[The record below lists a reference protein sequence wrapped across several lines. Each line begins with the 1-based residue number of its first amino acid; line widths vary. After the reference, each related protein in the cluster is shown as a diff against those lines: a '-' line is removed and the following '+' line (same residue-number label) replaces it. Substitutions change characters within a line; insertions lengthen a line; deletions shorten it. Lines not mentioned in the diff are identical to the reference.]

1 MMKTLIS
8 YTLFFLSL
16 VIAPSIMAGDTG
28 RIEGRVVDE
37 ETEEPFFG
45 ISVII
50 EGTSL
55 GAVTNLEGNYAVLN
69 LLPGTYTVSVSKV
82 GGGIGYKED
91 RKIKVKVTENQTTE
105 VNFSLEHSKNL
116 EKDSGKLIG
125 KLVEEKTGKPI
136 PNTNVI
142 IERLPRK
149 TTDKNGFFAFNKIPS
164 GNYTVLV
171 EINGYLGDR
180 KINFEIAKDQVT
192 EVNYSLEIAN
202 FGPIGVGFG
211 LEKGYAKVQEDET
224 KQDEIPV
231 MKVEGK
237 KEKYTHSCQFSLAN
251 PRPFRFN
258 TEDGVEIVGT
268 FYHAVTKEKGS
279 IVLLHMLS
287 RNRSDWKPFEK
298 KLNELG
304 YRIYA
309 IDLRGHGESVKMGEE
324 VLDFKKLRKEM
335 YQKMTLDVKGAVN
348 TLGREKVLLIGASI
362 GGNVALNYAATDER
376 VKGVVLLSAGLDYRG
391 VKTEEAMKK
400 YGDRPVLIVA
410 SEEDK
415 YAYQSAKKL
424 YEIAQGEKELKI
436 YQDAGHG
443 TRIFDKEE
451 GLEELITTWLEK
463 AVGDGKD

>member
-1 MMKTLIS
+1 
-8 YTLFFLSL
+8 
-16 VIAPSIMAGDTG
+16 
-28 RIEGRVVDE
+28 
-37 ETEEPFFG
+37 
-45 ISVII
+45 
-50 EGTSL
+50 
-55 GAVTNLEGNYAVLN
+55 
-69 LLPGTYTVSVSKV
+69 
-82 GGGIGYKED
+82 
-91 RKIKVKVTENQTTE
+91 
-105 VNFSLEHSKNL
+105 
-116 EKDSGKLIG
+116 
-125 KLVEEKTGKPI
+125 
-136 PNTNVI
+136 
-142 IERLPRK
+142 
-149 TTDKNGFFAFNKIPS
+149 
-164 GNYTVLV
+164 
-171 EINGYLGDR
+171 
-180 KINFEIAKDQVT
+180 
-192 EVNYSLEIAN
+192 
-202 FGPIGVGFG
+202 
-211 LEKGYAKVQEDET
+211 
-224 KQDEIPV
+224 
-231 MKVEGK
+231 
-237 KEKYTHSCQFSLAN
+237 
-251 PRPFRFN
+251 
-258 TEDGVEIVGT
+258 
-268 FYHAVTKEKGS
+268 
-279 IVLLHMLS
+279 MLS